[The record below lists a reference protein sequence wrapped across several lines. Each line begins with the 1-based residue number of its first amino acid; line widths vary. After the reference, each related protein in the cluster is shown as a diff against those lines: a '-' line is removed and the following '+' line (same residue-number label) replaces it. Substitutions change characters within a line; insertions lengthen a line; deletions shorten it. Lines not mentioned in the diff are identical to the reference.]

1 MPLSEAEVDELLQNL
16 TLDEN
21 NNCTKEN
28 IIEVS
33 QQNYNNIYL
42 MTLIFSC
49 SHSSWLK

>member
-21 NNCTKEN
+21 NNCMKEN

-33 QQNYNNIYL
+33 Q
-42 MTLIFSC
+42 
-49 SHSSWLK
+49 K